1 MIELLFLF
9 GPGTPMEWL
18 IILAVVMLLFGGS
31 KLPQLAKALGQ
42 SKRAFREGQDEADE
56 ENRIQRAKRAEERPS
71 LAAVDDETLF
81 EEARRRAAQLRAA
94 ESPVNEEK
102 RLSEKDAVPRA
113 R

>member
-1 MIELLFLF
+1 MTVFLFLF

-56 ENRIQRAKRAEERPS
+56 EQRIQRAKRTDERPS

-94 ESPVNEEK
+94 DSTVGDER
-102 RLSEKDAVPRA
+102 RLAEKDTVPRG